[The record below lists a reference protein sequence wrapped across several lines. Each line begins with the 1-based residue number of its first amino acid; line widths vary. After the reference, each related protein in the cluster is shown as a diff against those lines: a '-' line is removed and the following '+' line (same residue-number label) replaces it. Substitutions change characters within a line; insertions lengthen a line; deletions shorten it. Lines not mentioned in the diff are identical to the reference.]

1 MAKGRLYIVSTPI
14 GNLDDITFR
23 AVETLKK
30 VDYIACED
38 TEHSLKLL
46 NHYGIKKPLI
56 SYWSQKE
63 KVRAEELIQK
73 IKAGHSVAVITDA
86 GTPGIS
92 DPGAIVIKKAIQEN
106 IDIIPVPGPS
116 ALIAALSVSG
126 LPSDEF
132 TFVGFLPV
140 KQSQRKRKLLEL
152 SSEKRTI
159 IFYEAPHRILQTLYD
174 MLEVLGDRYIT
185 VARELTKIYEEVLRG
200 KLSEVIEKL
209 EQSKI
214 AGEYVIVVEGAS
226 ETPKVLDEA
235 LQEVRELM
243 RKGKGRKEAAKIVSE
258 LYNLSKKE
266 LYEKSLKM
274 ENENSLFNKTGKNR
288 NS

>member
-23 AVETLKK
+23 AIETLKK

-243 RKGKGRKEAAKIVSE
+243 RKGKGRKEAVKIVSE

-274 ENENSLFNKTGKNR
+274 ENENSLFNKTGENR

>member
-23 AVETLKK
+23 AIETLKK

-174 MLEVLGDRYIT
+174 MLEVVGDRYIT

-243 RKGKGRKEAAKIVSE
+243 RKGKGRKEAVKIVSE

-274 ENENSLFNKTGKNR
+274 ENENSLFNKTGENR